1 MRPERNTVVRKAERL
16 TKDRAKSLL
25 ASGLQRA
32 VSKHGADEVALA
44 AGCTK
49 RCIEK
54 ALAHDTMP
62 SMETALNALT
72 IEPTVLDELL
82 AAYGLRLCPLR
93 SEAANDLLVAGG
105 VIDAMGKLV
114 SAHADGVRDHN
125 ETLSIAALLRPHLPA
140 IQAIVREADE
150 LRGAA

>member
-1 MRPERNTVVRKAERL
+1 MRSDLGTVVRKAERL
-16 TKDRAKSLL
+16 TKDRTKALL

-32 VSKHGADEVALA
+32 VAKRGADEVALA
-44 AGCTK
+44 AGCSQ

-54 ALAHDTMP
+54 ALAHDTLP
-62 SMETALNALT
+62 GLDTTLNALT
-72 IEPTVLDELL
+72 ADATIMDELL

-93 SEAANDLLVAGG
+93 AEAANDLMVAGG

-114 SAHADGVRDHN
+114 SAHADGRRDHN

-140 IQAIVREADE
+140 ITAIVREADE